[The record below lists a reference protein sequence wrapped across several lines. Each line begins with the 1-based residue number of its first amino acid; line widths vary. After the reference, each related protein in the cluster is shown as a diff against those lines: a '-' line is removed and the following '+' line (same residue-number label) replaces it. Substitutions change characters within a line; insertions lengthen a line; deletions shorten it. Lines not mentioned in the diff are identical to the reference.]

1 MGKYIHRISVFV
13 LVLYNET
20 RSVVFCKSWP
30 FFFLAMS
37 IIAVIR
43 NGHCQK
49 YWEKIHRGT
58 LYNKNEIAV
67 AENVFSRPFRN
78 NSGWSD
84 DIYHCDKL
92 VIFSCFILFQHK
104 SHYQEIWKYPNVVN
118 PLTTSHISYW
128 SIIMLRLSIK

>member
-1 MGKYIHRISVFV
+1 MSLVILDNWDNIYLVYVFV
-13 LVLYNET
+13 FVLYNEM

-58 LYNKNEIAV
+58 LYNNNEIAV

-84 DIYHCDKL
+84 DIYHGDKL
-92 VIFSCFILFQHK
+92 VIFSCFYSFSTL
-104 SHYQEIWKYPNVVN
+104 
-118 PLTTSHISYW
+118 IS
-128 SIIMLRLSIK
+128 LSRNLKNFLIFWIQARFHVDL